1 MRRPERGVDRQAK
14 LTKGERM
21 DLRLEGR
28 VALVTGGGRGLGAA
42 IAGRLAGEGARLGIV
57 DVDLDDASRTAAEL
71 PGARAYGADVS
82 DFRAMAEVVDTV
94 RSHFGRLDI
103 LVNNAGIT
111 RDRTLRKMDV
121 ADWEE
126 VIRINLTGVWNGC
139 KAALPH
145 IVEAGATGRIISLS
159 STSYLGNFGQVNY
172 AASKAGVVGLTR
184 TLALELAR
192 SGATVNAIAPG
203 FIDTA
208 MTRAMP
214 PEVFERTIAK
224 VPLGRAGQPEDVAGM
239 AAFLASDDAAYVTG
253 QVMFVCGGYSI
264 GASHA

>member
-1 MRRPERGVDRQAK
+1 MVAQ
-14 LTKGERM
+14 LT
-21 DLRLEGR
+21 GR
-28 VALVTGGGRGLGAA
+28 VALVTGAGRGLGAA
-42 IAGRLAGEGARLGIV
+42 ISRRLAAEGARLAVI
-57 DVDLDDASRTAAEL
+57 DVNADDASLVAADL
-71 PGARAYGADVS
+71 AGARAYGVDVADLN
-82 DFRAMAEVVDTV
+82 ALTAVVDAV
-94 RSHFGRLDI
+94 RSDFGRLDI

-111 RDRTLRKMDV
+111 RDRTLRKMD
-121 ADWEE
+121 AAEWDE
-126 VIRINLTGVWNGC
+126 VIRVNLTGVWNGC

-145 IVEAGATGRIISLS
+145 ITEAGTSGRIISLS

-172 AASKAGVVGLTR
+172 AASKAGVVGITR

-214 PEVFERTIAK
+214 PDVFDRVIAG
-224 VPLGRAGQPEDVAGM
+224 VPLGRAGRPEDVAAM

-253 QVMFVCGGYSI
+253 QVMFVCGGHSV
-264 GASHA
+264 GSSHA

>member
-1 MRRPERGVDRQAK
+1 MVAQ
-14 LTKGERM
+14 LT
-21 DLRLEGR
+21 GR
-28 VALVTGGGRGLGAA
+28 VALVTGAGRGLGAA
-42 IAGRLAGEGARLGIV
+42 ISRRLAAEGARLAVI
-57 DVDLDDASRTAAEL
+57 DVNADDASLVAADL
-71 PGARAYGADVS
+71 AGARAYGVDVADLN
-82 DFRAMAEVVDTV
+82 ALTAVVDAV
-94 RSHFGRLDI
+94 RSEFGRLDI

-111 RDRTLRKMDV
+111 RDRTLRKMD
-121 ADWEE
+121 AAEWDD
-126 VIRINLTGVWNGC
+126 VIRVNLTGVWNGC

-145 IVEAGATGRIISLS
+145 ITEAGTSGRIISLS

-172 AASKAGVVGLTR
+172 AASKAGVVGITR

-214 PEVFERTIAK
+214 PDVFDRVIAG
-224 VPLGRAGQPEDVAGM
+224 VPLGRAGRPEDVAAM

-253 QVMFVCGGYSI
+253 QVMFVCGGHSV
-264 GASHA
+264 GSSHA